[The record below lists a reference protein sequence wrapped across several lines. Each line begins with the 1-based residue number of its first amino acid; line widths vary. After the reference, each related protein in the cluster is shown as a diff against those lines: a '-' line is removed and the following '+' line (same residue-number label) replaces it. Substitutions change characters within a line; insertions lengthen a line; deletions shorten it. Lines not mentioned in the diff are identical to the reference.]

1 MSTSDNFNRWKDG
14 PLFFQQ
20 LLSAICQNGPAKQQ
34 DGGKEEAKTNI
45 SLSQNNQKG
54 KKKISGN
61 IRQSFS
67 DTNPTRPK
75 GRIT

>member
-20 LLSAICQNGPAKQQ
+20 LLSAICQNGPANQQ

-54 KKKISGN
+54 KKKISAN